1 MEYNVK
7 VIFES
12 GRVEVIEDANVS
24 EFQANDIMKS
34 LVMEDGMIVEKTFAK
49 NISLEFDTPDAE
61 ATVKKLW
68 SLNDTHMI
76 ERIDIDGH
84 KVYANKENEQMI
96 DIINNTIIIK
106 I

>member
-12 GRVEVIEDANVS
+12 GRIEVIESAEVS
-24 EFQANDIMKS
+24 KFQANDITKS

-49 NISLEFDTPDAE
+49 NILLEFNTPNAE
-61 ATVKKLW
+61 TIAKKLW

-84 KVYANKENEQMI
+84 RVYANEENEQMI
-96 DIINNTIIIK
+96 DIINNTIMIK

>member
-12 GRVEVIEDANVS
+12 GRIEVIESAEVS
-24 EFQANDIMKS
+24 KFQANDITKS
-34 LVMEDGMIVEKTFAK
+34 LIMEDGMIVEKTFAK

-61 ATVKKLW
+61 TIAKKL
-68 SLNDTHMI
+68 LNDTHMI

-84 KVYANKENEQMI
+84 KVYANEENEQMI
-96 DIINNTIIIK
+96 DIINNTIMIK